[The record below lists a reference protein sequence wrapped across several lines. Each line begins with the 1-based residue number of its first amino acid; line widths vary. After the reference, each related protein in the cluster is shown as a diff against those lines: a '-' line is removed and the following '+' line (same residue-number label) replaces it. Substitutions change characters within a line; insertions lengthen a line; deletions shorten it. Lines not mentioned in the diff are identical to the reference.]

1 MLAYKVLDVVAA
13 GASARAGAQGANGGR
28 GCGHLKGL
36 TMLRTFLTAT
46 ALTGLISSFGA
57 IAHAQTDDYRTYFTF
72 SAPVTLPGVTLPAGR
87 YLFRLADPTTG
98 RKVIS
103 VLTADGRPLAMLHT
117 IPNQLTRAP
126 QNAEVRFMETPA
138 NVPPAIKT
146 WWYPGKSI
154 GYEFIYPMQQALQ
167 LAKVTPEPVLT
178 TRTETTDFEKAEL
191 ARISA
196 AGAPIPVTVSETPPP
211 VAPSGRAQQGEVAA
225 AGDTRAPI
233 AAAQDPQ
240 ADERARSV
248 GRTQLPQTASLLP
261 TMALFGLLAILVGVA
276 LVPRRRPE
284 F

>member
-1 MLAYKVLDVVAA
+1 
-13 GASARAGAQGANGGR
+13 
-28 GCGHLKGL
+28 
-36 TMLRTFLTAT
+36 MLRTFLAAT
-46 ALTGLISSFGA
+46 ALVGLILGISGT
-57 IAHAQTDDYRTYFTF
+57 AHAQTDDYRTYFTF

-103 VLTADGRPLAMLHT
+103 VLSADGKTPLAMLHT

-138 NVPPAIKT
+138 NMPPAIKT

-154 GYEFIYPMQQALQ
+154 GYEFIYPRQQALQ

-178 TRTETTDFEKAEL
+178 TSTETTDFEKAEL

-196 AGAPIPVTVSETPPP
+196 AGAVPVTVVEAPPP
-211 VAPSGRAQQGEVAA
+211 VAPSGRAQQGEVVA
-225 AGDTRAPI
+225 AGGSSAPSSVTQ
-233 AAAQDPQ
+233 APQ
-240 ADERARSV
+240 ADERARISA
-248 GRTQLPQTASLLP
+248 RTELPQTASLVP
-261 TMALFGLLAILVGVA
+261 AAALFGLLAILAGVG
-276 LVPRRRPE
+276 LSLWRRPE

>member
-1 MLAYKVLDVVAA
+1 
-13 GASARAGAQGANGGR
+13 
-28 GCGHLKGL
+28 
-36 TMLRTFLTAT
+36 MLRTLLAAT
-46 ALTGLISSFGA
+46 ALMGLMLA
-57 IAHAQTDDYRTYFTF
+57 ICGTVRAQTDDYRTYFTF

-103 VLTADGRPLAMLHT
+103 VLSADGKQPLAMLHT

-138 NVPPAIKT
+138 NMPPAIKT

-154 GYEFIYPMQQALQ
+154 GYEFIYPRQQALQ

-178 TRTETTDFEKAEL
+178 TSTETADFEKAEL

-196 AGAPIPVTVSETPPP
+196 AGAPVPVTVLETPPP
-211 VAPSGRAQQGEVAA
+211 VIPSGRAQQGEVVAS
-225 AGDTRAPI
+225 GGTSAPS
-233 AAAQDPQ
+233 AVAPAPQ
-240 ADERARSV
+240 ADERARSAA
-248 GRTQLPQTASLLP
+248 RTALPQTASLVP
-261 TMALFGLLAILVGVA
+261 TAALFGLLAILAGVGVS
-276 LVPRRRPE
+276 LWRRPE